1 MDEPLFADKS
11 HRPTDADLA
20 KVLGPAKRPW
30 DSFMAHVQEVN
41 AGGTAEWKHYAG
53 KSGWTFVVR
62 DKRRNLAYV
71 KPLAKRFLVSFAFS
85 DEAVAAAEQS
95 DLPEKVVK
103 PIRESPKYPEGRA
116 VRVEVSSAAAAAIAR
131 KLLGIKLAN

>member
-20 KVLGPAKRPW
+20 KVLGPAKRQW
-30 DSFMAHVQEVN
+30 DNFTSHVQEVN
-41 AGGTAEWKHYAG
+41 ASGTAEWRHYAG
-53 KSGWTFVVR
+53 KTGWTLVVR

-85 DEAVAAAEQS
+85 DAAVTAAEQS
-95 DLPEKVVK
+95 DLPEKIVQ
-103 PIRESPKYPEGRA
+103 PIRQSPKYPEGRA
-116 VRVEVSSAAAAAIAR
+116 VRVEVASAADAAIAR
-131 KLLGIKLAN
+131 RLLDIKLAS